1 MEFLLVL
8 GIFGIAFLLL
18 SVGIIFSKKE
28 IHAGTCGSDLIV
40 NGDGASCSTSSTLW
54 DCEISSASASELH
67 LSFYP
72 VGGVVPVA
80 KGETLYFYLNNNRA
94 ASFSFVVSYSDTQK

>member
-40 NGDGASCSTSSTLW
+40 NGEKLTCGACPSKEAEICSSGDKNGFATVSQLGNPKRTKK
-54 DCEISSASASELH
+54 
-67 LSFYP
+67 FKN
-72 VGGVVPVA
+72 V
-80 KGETLYFYLNNNRA
+80 YFSNN
-94 ASFSFVVSYSDTQK
+94 

>member
-40 NGDGASCSTSSTLW
+40 NGEKLTCGACPSKEAEICSSGDKDGFATVSQLGNPKRTKK
-54 DCEISSASASELH
+54 
-67 LSFYP
+67 FKN
-72 VGGVVPVA
+72 V
-80 KGETLYFYLNNNRA
+80 YFSNN
-94 ASFSFVVSYSDTQK
+94 